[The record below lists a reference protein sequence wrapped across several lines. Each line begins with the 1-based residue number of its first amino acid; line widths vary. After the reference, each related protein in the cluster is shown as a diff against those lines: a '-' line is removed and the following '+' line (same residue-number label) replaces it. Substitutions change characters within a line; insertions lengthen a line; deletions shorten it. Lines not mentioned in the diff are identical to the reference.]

1 MILLHV
7 HKNNKKKLKP
17 MENTF
22 KDFSDLFEVFDSVF
36 GNAFNCQ
43 TLKHKAYSKNDSYLL
58 EFAVPGYEK
67 NEIEVSIEG
76 DIMTLCSKINEKD
89 ETFWKTSFVRKFRI
103 PKDADVTNVV
113 AKMDKGIL
121 TVEVFKVKKEQTSNS
136 IKID

>member
-1 MILLHV
+1 
-7 HKNNKKKLKP
+7 

-22 KDFSDLFEVFDSVF
+22 KDFSDLFEVFDGLF
-36 GNAFNCQ
+36 GNAINCQ

-76 DIMTLCSKINEKD
+76 DIMTLCSKIEEKD
-89 ETFWKTSFVRKFRI
+89 ETIWKTSFVRKFRI
-103 PKDADVTNVV
+103 PKDADATNVV

-121 TVEVFKVKKEQTSNS
+121 AVEVFKVKKEQTSNF